1 MNKLKKGNVS
11 ELANISQN
19 WLNILIPFSYNYNE
33 KFSGSEL
40 SRILSTPQRSVAR
53 YLSQLDENN
62 LLKFEI
68 RGKNK
73 FYYLDLENKKIKIL
87 MNLLEN
93 QKSLKFQLKN
103 SKIAV
108 IINEFLDNGEGVILF
123 GSYACGKEDVKSD
136 LDLVVFNSK
145 NTDKIKSHYSIEINV
160 HEIKYSEI
168 KKILDEKYPLA
179 LEILN
184 NHILFGDVSKMVDIF
199 WRFYNG

>member
-53 YLSQLDENN
+53 YLSQLVENN

-160 HEIKYSEI
+160 HEIKYSEF
-168 KKILDEKYPLA
+168 KKILDEKNPLA